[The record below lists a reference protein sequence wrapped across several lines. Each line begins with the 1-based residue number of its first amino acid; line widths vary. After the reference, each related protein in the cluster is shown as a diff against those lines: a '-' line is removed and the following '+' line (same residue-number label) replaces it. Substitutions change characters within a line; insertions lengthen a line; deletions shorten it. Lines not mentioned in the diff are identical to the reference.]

1 MRIVKIER
9 YRGDRRYV
17 YEIEEKDLMKFGG
30 EHIVKMKLQQE
41 DSEVIDW
48 LEQDMV
54 DDNEAEELDE
64 SEHGTYE
71 TEWFAE
77 EDEI

>member
-1 MRIVKIER
+1 
-9 YRGDRRYV
+9 
-17 YEIEEKDLMKFGG
+17 MKFGG

-54 DDNEAEELDE
+54 GDNDAEEFDE
-64 SEHGTYE
+64 KEHGTYE
-71 TEWFAE
+71 TEWFHE
-77 EDEI
+77 DDEI

>member
-17 YEIEEKDLMKFGG
+17 YEVEERDLMKFGG
-30 EHIVKMKLQQE
+30 EHIVKMKLQNE
-41 DSEVIDW
+41 DSDVIEW
-48 LEQDMV
+48 LEEDFISEN
-54 DDNEAEELDE
+54 DAEEFDE
-64 SEHGTYE
+64 REHGSYE

-77 EDEI
+77 GDEI

>member
-30 EHIVKMKLQQE
+30 EHIVRDKLKNE

-48 LEQDMV
+48 LE
-54 DDNEAEELDE
+54 EEEPMYEYEEFEESGDE
-64 SEHGTYE
+64 IYE
-71 TEWFAE
+71 TEWVHE
-77 EDEI
+77 DDEI

>member
-1 MRIVKIER
+1 MRIVKIEKVKSQ
-9 YRGDRRYV
+9 RRYV

-30 EHIVKMKLQQE
+30 EHIVKDKLKNE

-54 DDNEAEELDE
+54 GDYDAEEFDE

>member
-54 DDNEAEELDE
+54 GDYDAEEFDE

>member
-30 EHIVKMKLQQE
+30 EHIVRDKLKNE
-41 DSEVIDW
+41 DSEVLDW
-48 LEQDMV
+48 LE
-54 DDNEAEELDE
+54 EEEPMYEYEEFEESGDE
-64 SEHGTYE
+64 IYE
-71 TEWFAE
+71 TEWVHE